1 MGSELLPPPLL
12 RAPAA
17 RLPPPAVVISTSG
30 FARFLLRPGCGIGLL
45 RAPSIYQLSSGSRGA
60 LPLRVPAS
68 PPARPAS
75 RRPSPPSPPSP
86 SALYFHPPGR
96 RPNATARRVPGS
108 GARAGRAGVPLRSP
122 RAARSSPGPRLPLFR
137 PSPALPLPALA
148 PPPGNFLVPFLTT
161 PGNQW
166 SLEERGLRFHLSNSN
181 VSGDSFS
188 GMRLAARGDFTFCFV
203 LTFSAVVAFP
213 ARSLPGSLSLS
224 AFPLPLSLC
233 VVSSCLCCLGG
244 GALPPSAFLRSMP
257 WPLTF

>member
-1 MGSELLPPPLL
+1 MLFYSG
-12 RAPAA
+12 RA
-17 RLPPPAVVISTSG
+17 VG
-30 FARFLLRPGCGIGLL
+30 
-45 RAPSIYQLSSGSRGA
+45 SGSSEHHLSISCQRA
-60 LPLRVPAS
+60 LAERFPPAS
-68 PPARPAS
+68 PLP
-75 RRPSPPSPPSP
+75 RR
-86 SALYFHPPGR
+86 
-96 RPNATARRVPGS
+96 
-108 GARAGRAGVPLRSP
+108 
-122 RAARSSPGPRLPLFR
+122 PGPRPADRLPLLPLPLLLFFFP
-137 PSPALPLPALA
+137 PSRAAAKRCRSACAGQRRAGGERRGPPALPPRSPQLPRPPPPPLPALA
-148 PPPGNFLVPFLTT
+148 RPPPARPRPPPGNFLVPFLTT

>member
-1 MGSELLPPPLL
+1 MWAPSSFCLPSSGLPQPDSHRPRHFYFCFRSLFTPAGL
-12 RAPAA
+12 RDRAPQSTIY
-17 RLPPPAVVISTSG
+17 LSAVSG
-30 FARFLLRPGCGIGLL
+30 
-45 RAPSIYQLSSGSRGA
+45 LSRS
-60 LPLRVPAS
+60 AS
-68 PPARPAS
+68 PARPRFPAGPA
-75 RRPSPPSPPSP
+75 RVPQTVSPFFPFSFCSLLSP
-86 SALYFHPPGR
+86 SRAAAERCRSACAGQR
-96 RPNATARRVPGS
+96 
-108 GARAGRAGVPLRSP
+108 RAGGESRGPPALPPRSP
-122 RAARSSPGPRLPLFR
+122 QLPRP
-137 PSPALPLPALA
+137 PPPPLPALA
-148 PPPGNFLVPFLTT
+148 RPPPARPRPPPGNFLVPFLTT

-244 GALPPSAFLRSMP
+244 GALPPPAFLRSMP